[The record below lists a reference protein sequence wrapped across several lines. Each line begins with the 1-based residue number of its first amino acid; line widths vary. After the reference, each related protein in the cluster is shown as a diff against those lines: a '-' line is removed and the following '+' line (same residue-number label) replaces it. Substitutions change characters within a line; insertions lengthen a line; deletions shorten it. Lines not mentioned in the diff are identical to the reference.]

1 ATPVLHDVSVDGV
14 PAGKVTAVIGPN
26 AAGKTTLFKCI
37 AGLLRGEGRITL
49 DEQPLTEM
57 RREAVTGLVA
67 YLPQESP
74 STAARPRFAAVLRAR
89 QQGSA
94 WRVRDDDLARVSAIL
109 AELAIDHLALRYLT
123 QLSGGQRQLVSIAQA
138 LVREPRLLLM
148 DEPTSSLDLQRQLE
162 VLDVVEATAAERG
175 IAAIVA
181 LHDLNLA
188 IRYADHFLVMSAGRL
203 SAAGDP

>member
-1 ATPVLHDVSVDGV
+1 MRHD
-14 PAGKVTAVIGPN
+14 
-26 AAGKTTLFKCI
+26 
-37 AGLLRGEGRITL
+37 
-49 DEQPLTEM
+49 
-57 RREAVTGLVA
+57 AVTKLVA

-74 STAARPRFAAVLRAR
+74 SSAALTVFEAVLLAR

-109 AELAIDHLALRYLT
+109 AELAIDHLALRYLN
-123 QLSGGQRQLVSIAQA
+123 QLSGGQKQLVSIAQA

-162 VLDVVEATAAERG
+162 VLDVVEATAVERG

-188 IRYADHFLVMSAGRL
+188 IRYADHFLVMSQGRL
-203 SAAGDP
+203 YAAGDAGAVVTEQMLADVYGVEARVSLEQDGRPRVTPLRSVRRRAGVS